1 MFVFSPSDLF
11 SRWKVVST
19 EWLIFVL
26 HGNIISARVTSGGF
40 STLLFCL
47 ETTSF
52 TVEQKIKNSINSFEV
67 QGGPAALVKLQINQC
82 FLIKGEC
89 AVGIVG
95 YFEGLHCD
103 PSPHLCC
110 RWLCTMQHSLV
121 LGQKIRPNQTF
132 RLICNMY
139 ILMNLYRNESS
150 QSCLGLE

>member
-19 EWLIFVL
+19 EWLICVL

-40 STLLFCL
+40 SALLFCL

-82 FLIKGEC
+82 FLIKGER
-89 AVGIVG
+89 AVGIQDTLRGCTAIFPHVCVVVG
-95 YFEGLHCD
+95 SGLC
-103 PSPHLCC
+103 STHLCWV
-110 RWLCTMQHSLV
+110 RRFDPIRL
-121 LGQKIRPNQTF
+121 LG
-132 RLICNMY
+132 
-139 ILMNLYRNESS
+139 
-150 QSCLGLE
+150 

>member
-52 TVEQKIKNSINSFEV
+52 TVE
-67 QGGPAALVKLQINQC
+67 
-82 FLIKGEC
+82 
-89 AVGIVG
+89 
-95 YFEGLHCD
+95 
-103 PSPHLCC
+103 
-110 RWLCTMQHSLV
+110 
-121 LGQKIRPNQTF
+121 
-132 RLICNMY
+132 
-139 ILMNLYRNESS
+139 
-150 QSCLGLE
+150 